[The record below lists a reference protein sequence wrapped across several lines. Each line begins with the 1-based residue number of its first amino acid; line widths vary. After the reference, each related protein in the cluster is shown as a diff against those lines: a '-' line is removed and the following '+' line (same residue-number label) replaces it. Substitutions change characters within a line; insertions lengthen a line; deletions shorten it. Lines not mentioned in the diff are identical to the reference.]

1 MYERRLATIWPAL
14 AVLVF
19 ASLLLVAAA
28 LVGPVEWAH
37 ADGGVTVLAS
47 APEANETKAPTS
59 GRYWVQF
66 SKAVTTV
73 SSNKSYVTLKGP
85 DGIAVSKKNCKIH
98 MPDFELHFEYRQYIY
113 LDVKNLK
120 PNTTYTI
127 HVAAGVTAKNGI
139 DSLTEPFEVT
149 FKTAKKGQKATK
161 LAKPTAVQGGTG
173 NGNGIGQGAA
183 SSSSSSSSSASTTS
197 SSGSSSS
204 SAAAAGSSSGSGGAP
219 VLLWVLVVVVVAIAL
234 VMSAVRRM
242 RRNTS
247 GAEREANTA
256 QEKTD
261 DAGPAG
267 GDSAADRESDR
278 EEKR

>member
-14 AVLVF
+14 ATLLF

-28 LVGPVEWAH
+28 LAGPVEWAH
-37 ADGGVTVLAS
+37 ADGGLSVVES

-66 SKAVTTV
+66 SKAVTPV
-73 SSNKSYVTLKGP
+73 SANKSYVTLKGP

-98 MPDFELHFEYRQYIY
+98 MPDFELYFEYRQYIY

-127 HVAAGVTAKNGI
+127 HIAAGVTAKNGV
-139 DSLTEPFEVT
+139 DTLTEPVEIT
-149 FKTAKKGQKATK
+149 FTTAKKGQKATT

-173 NGNGIGQGAA
+173 NGNGTGQGAV

-197 SSGSSSS
+197 SSASSSS
-204 SAAAAGSSSGSGGAP
+204 SAAAAGSSSGSGGGVPAL
-219 VLLWVLVVVVVAIAL
+219 VWVLVVLVVAVVL
-234 VMSAVRRM
+234 VLSAVRRA

-247 GAEREANTA
+247 GAERKTNTA
-256 QEKTD
+256 ERKT
-261 DAGPAG
+261 G
-267 GDSAADRESDR
+267 
-278 EEKR
+278 